1 MNGSGS
7 RCQIAAFIAS
17 VAQTCGPSAFDC
29 SNARTSSSCSSSSA
43 SAASSFETS
52 LFSACSSRDF
62 FIKLSRT
69 FYRKLYTGQT
79 RFLPQGGIVSIIRGL
94 PMADQR
100 TQLDQDSGVE
110 VDGNSWLTKWMW
122 SPLLT
127 WTCKVTTTL
136 ELMFMTA
143 LAFGAFESCSERSC
157 DHGL

>member
-110 VDGNSWLTKWMW
+110 GRKFLANKMDV
-122 SPLLT
+122 
-127 WTCKVTTTL
+127 VTATDMDLQGYDNAGTYVHDR
-136 ELMFMTA
+136 T
-143 LAFGAFESCSERSC
+143 RIWRI
-157 DHGL
+157 